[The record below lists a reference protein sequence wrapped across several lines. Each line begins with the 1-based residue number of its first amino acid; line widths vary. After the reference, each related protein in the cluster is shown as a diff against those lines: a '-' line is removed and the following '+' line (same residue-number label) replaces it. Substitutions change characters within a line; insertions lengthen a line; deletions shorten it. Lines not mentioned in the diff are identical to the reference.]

1 MFLRVE
7 AAENGA
13 LKEAKLSNFFVV
25 NRWHF
30 ALHFLSQTAEE
41 VGHIGSFRN
50 EFVERRQAI
59 ELVASDDILFAESVI
74 KFAHSVGGDF
84 EFLFRGNEVSMK

>member
-1 MFLRVE
+1 MTETMFLRVE

-41 VGHIGSFRN
+41 AGHIGSFCN
-50 EFVERRQAI
+50 ELVERRQTVK
-59 ELVASDDILFAESVI
+59 LVAPDEILFSKSTI
-74 KFAHSVGGDF
+74 KFAHGVGGDF
-84 EFLFRGNEVSMK
+84 EFLFRGN